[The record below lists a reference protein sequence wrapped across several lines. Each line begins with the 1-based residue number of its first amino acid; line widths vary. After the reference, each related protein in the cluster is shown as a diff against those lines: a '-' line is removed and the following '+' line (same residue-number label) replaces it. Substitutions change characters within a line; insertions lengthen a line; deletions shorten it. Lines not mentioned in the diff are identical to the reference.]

1 MMTMHVQARLNE
13 AIRRLDTLM
22 EKATGPSQ
30 TVSAALQTRLS
41 GKQQE
46 TLLGNR

>member
-1 MMTMHVQARLNE
+1 MHLQARLNE
-13 AIRRLDTLM
+13 ALRRLDTLM

-41 GKQQE
+41 GKQQQAI
-46 TLLGNR
+46 LSNR